1 MKSKLIAVL
10 ALVVA
15 GYGFCHAQAGGDVSA
30 KLKPEAIETRIR
42 RHRMGELVVKT
53 RPGAEVKIEQLR
65 HEFWF
70 GTAISNSMA
79 PGGYRRRMSQA
90 DLAKYKEVLAANFNS
105 AVHENALKWHSCER
119 TATGGFDYSVAEG
132 IYKWAAAND
141 MKMRGHCIFWCTDR
155 HVQDWVKKLDKDALR
170 KVVERRARDVTSRF
184 KGRIEE
190 FDLNNELTFGNFYR
204 RNLGDA
210 IIKDMADWAKQG
222 NPRALL
228 YLNEQG
234 SLASGGR
241 NADKYVTLIK
251 KTLGQGAKI
260 DGIGCQGHFGGMF
273 DSGKVQS
280 TLDRLAQFDLPIK
293 ITEYDFNTS
302 DEQAKAKHL
311 RDFYTICFAHPAV
324 EGILMWGFWEG
335 AHWRPGAALWKRDWS
350 ETPAAKAYRDLVFN
364 KWWTKQSGKADSDG
378 IYRTRAFYGK
388 YSVESQGKKQQV
400 TLQKH
405 KGIETLTF
413 SY

>member
-10 ALVVA
+10 AFVVA
-15 GYGFCHAQAGGDVSA
+15 VGVVCQARADSDVSP
-30 KLKPEAIETRIR
+30 KLKPQAIETRIR
-42 RHRMGELVVKT
+42 QHRMGELVVKT
-53 RPGAEVKIEQLR
+53 TPGAQVKIEQLR

-70 GTAISNSMA
+70 GTAISNSMIQ
-79 PGGYRRRMSQA
+79 GSYRRRMSDA

-141 MKMRGHCIFWCTDR
+141 IKMRGHCIFWCTDR
-155 HVQDWVKKLDKDALR
+155 HVQDWVKNLDKDALR

-190 FDLNNELTFGNFYR
+190 FDLNNELTFGSFYR
-204 RNLGDA
+204 RNLGDG

-222 NPRALL
+222 NPKALL

-241 NADKYVTLIK
+241 NADKYVALIE
-251 KTLGQGAKI
+251 KTLGQGAPI
-260 DGIGCQGHFGGMF
+260 DGIGCQGHFANMF
-273 DSGKVQS
+273 DPEKVQS

-302 DEQAKAKHL
+302 DEQEKAKHL

-364 KWWTKQSGKADSDG
+364 KWWTSQTGKADAAG
-378 IYRTRAFYGK
+378 IYRIRAFYGK
-388 YSVESQGKKQQV
+388 YSVESQGKKRQV
-400 TLQKH
+400 TLARQNDR
-405 KGIETLTF
+405 ETVSF
-413 SY
+413 